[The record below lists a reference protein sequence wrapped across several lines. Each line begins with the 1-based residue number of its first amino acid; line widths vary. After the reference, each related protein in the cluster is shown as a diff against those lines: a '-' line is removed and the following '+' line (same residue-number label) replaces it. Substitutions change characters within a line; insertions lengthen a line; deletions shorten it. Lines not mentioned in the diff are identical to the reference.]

1 MRRVS
6 YKSLIC
12 YCLIALSFFCISSDT
27 LGWNKVYQDYFLAGD
42 LYYQVLTRTDSTG
55 TVAVMSASRA
65 DETLTIPDFV
75 ECDDITYEV
84 TEIRDLGTSAVKY
97 VMIGSHLTAITD
109 YAFVSCDDLAE
120 LSVSSD
126 NLSYSSK
133 DGILFNKQQT
143 VLVKYPKAREGDFY
157 AIPDTVVTIGRR
169 AFEGCINLTDITIP
183 DNVTSIDFGAFQG
196 CSYLKNIVIP
206 DSVTSIGGWAFMWC
220 AGLTDV
226 TLGKGITSIG
236 ESAFESCSSLKH
248 ITIPDN
254 VTSIAPYAFD
264 GCRSLE
270 SIVIPNSVTTISY
283 SLFSSCVNLK
293 NITIPD
299 SVTSIGIY
307 AFIYCNSL
315 ESIVIPDS
323 VTSIAEDCFN
333 WCNSLTNITIGSG
346 VVSIGKDAFQFNP
359 NLTEISVSER
369 NKVYSSVNGVL
380 FNKDRTELIQYPA
393 GKKEATYVIPDG
405 VTSIGRSGILE
416 CSNLENLIV
425 PDSVISIGEYS
436 FEGCIHLS
444 RVFYQGNV
452 PSVGFYAYHGTP
464 CTLINYYPEGNPSW
478 EAAVV
483 DGQWQD
489 KKAETWNPPCCP
501 ETGIGYSLCK
511 EDGVLILNFKGNLE
525 ESVDAVNWRYISDAH
540 DFYIVDTTQHRKY
553 YRAVAQ

>member
-6 YKSLIC
+6 YKSLIG

-27 LGWNKVYQDYFLAGD
+27 LGWNKVYSDYFGAGD

-84 TEIRDLGTSAVKY
+84 TEIRDLRTSTVKN
-97 VMIGSHLTAITD
+97 VVIGSHLTAITD

-126 NLSYSSK
+126 NLNYSSK

-143 VLVKYPKAREGDFY
+143 VLVKYPKAKEGNFY
-157 AIPDTVVTIGRR
+157 EIPDTVVTIGKR
-169 AFEGCINLTDITIP
+169 AFEECINLTDITIP
-183 DNVTSIDFGAFQG
+183 DNVTSIDSGAFLG
-196 CSYLKNIVIP
+196 CSHLKKIVIP
-206 DSVTSIGGWAFMWC
+206 DSVISIAGWAFMWC

-236 ESAFESCSSLKH
+236 DRAFESCSSLKH

-307 AFIYCNSL
+307 AFVYCNSL

-323 VTSIAEDCFN
+323 VISIAENCFN

-346 VVSIGKDAFQFNP
+346 VVSIGKNAFQFNP

-393 GKKEATYVIPDG
+393 GKKDITYV
-405 VTSIGRSGILE
+405 
-416 CSNLENLIV
+416 V
-425 PDSVISIGEYS
+425 PDSVTSVGNAAFCECYNLVNIIISAGATSIGMWA
-436 FEGCIHLS
+436 FDGCMNLEH
-444 RVFYQGNV
+444 VFYQGNV
-452 PSVGFYAYHGTP
+452 PNVDSYAYDASNA
-464 CTLINYYPEGNPSW
+464 LINYYPEGNASW
-478 EAAVV
+478 EAVVV
-483 DGQWQD
+483 DGQWQN
-489 KKAETWNPPCCP
+489 KKTGTWNPTHCS
-501 ETGIGYSLCK
+501 ETEIGYSLCS
-511 EDGVLILNFKGNLE
+511 EESIFILNFRGNLE
-525 ESVDAVNWRYISDAH
+525 ESDDAVNWNNIPDAH
-540 DFYIVDTTQHRKY
+540 DFYIVNTAQGKKY
-553 YRAVAQ
+553 YRTAAQ